1 MMIKIKNNLL
11 KIIYAIIIIF
21 SVWYLFSFISNRPII
36 PYPHIVLHDLFFN
49 NSNMFVHLSKSVMRI
64 FFGILFA
71 LILGYPLGL
80 LMGFYKKIDKFLS
93 PIIYLTYPIPKIAL
107 LPIIMLFFG
116 LGNLPKIIMIV
127 LIIIFQIILAARDG
141 VKDIDD
147 EVYHTLFSLG
157 AKNREIF
164 TNVVIPATI
173 SKVLTSLRI
182 AIGTSISVLFFTE
195 TFGTEHGMGF
205 YIVDAWMRFNYVEMY
220 GGILVLSILGLLLF
234 FILDLLEW
242 ILCPWNR

>member
-1 MMIKIKNNLL
+1 
-11 KIIYAIIIIF
+11 
-21 SVWYLFSFISNRPII
+21 
-36 PYPHIVLHDLFFN
+36 
-49 NSNMFVHLSKSVMRI
+49 
-64 FFGILFA
+64 
-71 LILGYPLGL
+71 
-80 LMGFYKKIDKFLS
+80 
-93 PIIYLTYPIPKIAL
+93 
-107 LPIIMLFFG
+107 
-116 LGNLPKIIMIV
+116 
-127 LIIIFQIILAARDG
+127 
-141 VKDIDD
+141 VKEIDD

-157 AKNREIF
+157 AKNWEIF

-195 TFGTEHGMGF
+195 TFGTEYGMGF

-220 GGILVLSILGLLLF
+220 GGILVLSIFGLLMF

>member
-1 MMIKIKNNLL
+1 
-11 KIIYAIIIIF
+11 
-21 SVWYLFSFISNRPII
+21 
-36 PYPHIVLHDLFFN
+36 
-49 NSNMFVHLSKSVMRI
+49 MRI
-64 FFGILFA
+64 LFGIISA
-71 LILGYPLGL
+71 LMLGYPLGL

-107 LPIIMLFFG
+107 LPIIMLLFG

-141 VKDIDD
+141 VKEIDD

-157 AKNREIF
+157 AKNWEIF

-195 TFGTEHGMGF
+195 TFGTEYGMGF

-220 GGILVLSILGLLLF
+220 GGILVLSIFGLLMF